1 MAGAG
6 FVYLWWL
13 HVWFHKGDSIP
24 IKRVRRVSNRVGRSC
39 VIFRSP
45 VVKIASPSNIQTQ
58 FLSHD
63 LTTIILTFHFRSK
76 FIEQYIFNILLHTIS
91 GGGLNYFAPL
101 SPRESMIVHQQKD
114 WIVKTCWTTFD
125 EITHKNPQLT
135 PRSPTVLY
143 HRTSAHQSVYAPAWV
158 NPRRPRWSLTEFRDR
173 IPW

>member
-1 MAGAG
+1 MTHGSLQQCLISDILLLHIYDESRLFVGGNSIQCNMAGAG

-13 HVWFHKGDSIP
+13 HVWFHNGDSIP

-114 WIVKTCWTTFD
+114 WIVKTC
-125 EITHKNPQLT
+125 
-135 PRSPTVLY
+135 
-143 HRTSAHQSVYAPAWV
+143 
-158 NPRRPRWSLTEFRDR
+158 
-173 IPW
+173 